1 MQDIPCPLLVDWPYS
16 PRPKTEPWPRLHSH
30 APRTLDLHQLTK
42 HNLSIFQ
49 NVTNSKMAINTSQE
63 QVYRENILLDWPEQ
77 TFYYDSRQWWIG
89 LDWTS
94 GYLIS
99 TDPGTP
105 TPPPKNLV
113 SRARSQSNNRKFEI
127 FYSLSF
133 LFQSLLLLRFSSSI
147 SVHYFFFF
155 FFFKKKNIHLLSS
168 KSSIYLVAF
177 ATHIWPFIFGL
188 FTYRLS
194 HPFDSFFNYLNNN
207 L

>member
-1 MQDIPCPLLVDWPYS
+1 
-16 PRPKTEPWPRLHSH
+16 
-30 APRTLDLHQLTK
+30 
-42 HNLSIFQ
+42 
-49 NVTNSKMAINTSQE
+49 
-63 QVYRENILLDWPEQ
+63 LDW
-77 TFYYDSRQWWIG
+77 IG
-89 LDWTS
+89 HLVTS
-94 GYLIS
+94 FLQILV
-99 TDPGTP
+99 PP
-105 TPPPKNLV
+105 TPPPKDLV
-113 SRARSQSNNRKFEI
+113 SRARSQSNNRRFEI

-194 HPFDSFFNYLNNN
+194 HPFDSFFNYLNKICRRQRTRVLVISPFACLEAHYFFQPNRHQAMSK
-207 L
+207 LRPKSFETSIKKMDIPVLDE